1 MVCSVTCV
9 LDRHHKSDRRAAPVF
24 FGPGTLPRQAG
35 TGRRTW
41 GTRPVLIRIFR
52 WNWLLSLLLFL
63 SPLPLAAET
72 TAQSAL
78 SSALRGAPAVGLVVD
93 VKSGRQLAA
102 VRATEGRH
110 APGSILKPLFLAA
123 ALDQHEVLPETAV
136 FCRRN
141 LHINYAGQEW
151 NLACTHPQNDVAFAA
166 KEALAYSCNRYFAEL
181 ADRIPPAQASAIL
194 EHYGLGQ
201 TPISQSREQKELLVL
216 GVAGIA
222 VSPAQMAV
230 AYRKLALE
238 LGQGKAPAVREGL
251 RDSVSYGMAHNAA
264 VTGMEIAGK
273 TGTAG
278 DGPQGR
284 SHGWFAGTGY
294 LGQEEVVTVIYL
306 PGGNGADA
314 ARLAHDFFLAARTPA
329 PESAR
334 SLTIELFSTRSVKA
348 LTATPL
354 GQPKPTQIDWAPDG
368 VRLSSG
374 STVKEVALSGSYR
387 MRSDTEDVS
396 AAGKWIIR
404 WRHDGLRVL
413 LTLPSENYVV
423 AALNGEA
430 APDEPMASLKAMAIS
445 IRTFALENA
454 SRHSGEGFGLCD
466 STHCQALRLS
476 KARPE
481 VERAVRETA
490 GETLWFAGQRA
501 HVYYTQHCGGMSE
514 AAGDVWPAE
523 HASYLAGNHAD
534 PYCLRRSSAEWLAR
548 IDLAQLNGIFRAQ
561 GWQTPSPIS
570 AIRVSKRS
578 ASGRAELL
586 EVTGRGAPAELSA
599 SSFRFAV
606 DRALGWNQMRSDWYS
621 VSVAGSALEIKGR
634 GYGHGVGLCQAG
646 AFEMAKEGRSDTE
659 ILSFYFPV
667 AVAGITP
674 AGDKWQS
681 VAGAGWT
688 LLTTDPGGGLVTEGN
703 AAWAKARSLFGPTST
718 IAPTA
723 QELPNTELFRQTTGE
738 PGWML
743 ASTRGSNVFLQPAA
757 VRQNNGGSQALL
769 LHEFLHV
776 LVEQQAGEQVPLW
789 LREGLVETLASS
801 GGDEFMVVVPAKELE
816 AALAHPADATVSRHA
831 HQVAARMAAML
842 VTRYGMATVREF
854 LRNGVPPEVLKSL
867 RSFED
872 ISAAPNGDAGSSSE
886 AQRRSRASSESP
898 APVAAHP
905 SAGRC
910 SR

>member
-1 MVCSVTCV
+1 MGKIALAGVLRLRATSTVSRDKSVRRSAQDDDFV
-9 LDRHHKSDRRAAPVF
+9 LTGSWRRN
-24 FGPGTLPRQAG
+24 L
-35 TGRRTW
+35 
-41 GTRPVLIRIFR
+41 LI
-52 WNWLLSLLLFL
+52 STLLFL
-63 SPLPLAAET
+63 STVSLAAQT
-72 TAQSAL
+72 TAQAAL
-78 SSALRGAPAVGLVVD
+78 SSALRGTPASGVVLD
-93 VKSGRQLAA
+93 VKSGRPLAA
-102 VRATEGRH
+102 VRATEERH

-123 ALDQHEVLPETAV
+123 ALDQREMLPETTV

-141 LHINYAGQEW
+141 LRISYQGQEW
-151 NLACTHPQNDVAFAA
+151 NLACTHPQGDVAFAA

-181 ADRIPPAQASAIL
+181 ADRIPPAQASAVL

-201 TPISQSREQKELLVL
+201 TPVPQSREQKELLVL

-230 AYRKLALE
+230 AYRKLTLE
-238 LGQGKAPAVREGL
+238 LDADKAPAVREGL

-264 VTGMEIAGK
+264 VAGMEIAGK

-278 DGPQGR
+278 DRPQGR
-284 SHGWFAGTGY
+284 SHGWFAGSGY
-294 LGQEEVVTVIYL
+294 LGHEEVVMVIYL

-314 ARLAHDFFLAARTPA
+314 ARLAHDFFLATRTPA

-334 SLTIELFSTRSVKA
+334 SLTIELFSTRVVKT
-348 LTATPL
+348 LTATPS
-354 GQPKPTQIDWAPDG
+354 GQPKPSQIDWAPDG
-368 VRLSSG
+368 LRLSSG
-374 STVKEVALSGSYR
+374 STVKEVALTGSYR
-387 MRSDTEDVS
+387 MRADASDAEEVS
-396 AAGKWIIR
+396 AAGKWVIR

-413 LTLPSENYVV
+413 LTLPSENYVI

-454 SRHSGEGFGLCD
+454 TRHNAEGFGLCD
-466 STHCQALRLS
+466 STHCQALRLG

-490 GETLWFAGQRA
+490 GETLWFGGQRA
-501 HVYYTQHCGGMSE
+501 HVYYTQHCGGESE

-534 PYCLRRSSAEWLAR
+534 PYCLRRSPAEWQTR
-548 IDLAQLNGIFRAQ
+548 IDPAQLSGIFRAQ
-561 GWQTPSPIS
+561 GWRTPSPIS
-570 AIRVSKRS
+570 DIRITRRS

-599 SSFRFAV
+599 SSFRVAV

-621 VSVAGSALEIKGR
+621 VSVSGSALEIKGH

-646 AFEMAKEGRSDTE
+646 AFEMAKEGHSDTE
-659 ILSFYFPV
+659 ILSFYFPG

-674 AGDKWQS
+674 AGDRWQS

-688 LLTTDPGGGLVTEGN
+688 LLTTDPGSGLVTEGN
-703 AAWAKARSLFGPTST
+703 AAWARARSLFGPRST
-718 IAPTA
+718 IAPTV
-723 QELPNTELFRQTTGE
+723 QEFPSTELFRQTTGE

-776 LVEQQAGEQVPLW
+776 LVEQQAGEQAPLW
-789 LREGLVETLASS
+789 LREGLVETLANS
-801 GGDEFMVVVPAKELE
+801 GKDDYPIAVPAKELD
-816 AALAHPADATVSRHA
+816 AALAHPPDSTASRHA

-842 VTRYGMATVREF
+842 VTRYGIAAVRDF

-872 ISAAPNGDAGSSSE
+872 ISAAPNGDAGSSSG
-886 AQRRSRASSESP
+886 AQRQSRASSESP